1 MAVEEAPR
9 LGKLPLVGIV
19 GLEARFGLKS
29 THEVLRMQ
37 HGVLQQVL
45 QEDGDAV
52 DVVEVRRNPSGR
64 KTPVG
69 G

>member
-1 MAVEEAPR
+1 MAAEEAPR
-9 LGKLPLVGIV
+9 LGELPLVGIV

-29 THEVLRMQ
+29 MHEVLGMQ
-37 HGVLQQVL
+37 CGVLQQVL
-45 QEDGDAV
+45 QEDDDAV